1 MATSNTA
8 IKITSLPNIGNNIAP
23 TTLIP
28 VVNMAGVPTTQKANL
43 QIAGNLILAGAGG
56 ANFVP
61 AALANLAYTVV
72 NSNQSNIT
80 RVGTLN
86 INTLK
91 VSGGTNGQYLQT
103 DGAGNLSW
111 TTGSG
116 GGGNG
121 TPGGSNTQIQFN
133 DAGNFGGNS
142 GFTFNKTA
150 GALASPLIDTAAVY
164 HLAGTIIENAD
175 LSHGA
180 TSALVIP
187 ANGNTTN
194 PAQLN
199 NFYGNVV
206 VTSGTDADHTKTW
219 TFDNTGNLKL
229 PGVLLAQASDNGSII
244 FSNDGANTNG
254 YLKVDGGLNMV
265 VSANSNFYVKS
276 AGTDRIA
283 ITNTTSDIKAMS
295 NVTIQSNIAGTNST
309 WKFDTTGNLIL
320 PGDIVGPA
328 NANVIIY
335 ANAGVHQFTFGD
347 DGTFYAPDNVV
358 LGGSSIAIGPGANT
372 LTGITNAV
380 FIASSNSS
388 AYIQAAITNVSDIG
402 SADWAAYGHHGDDN
416 GGWIDVGFNSSGYS
430 SVDYTITGPGDGSL
444 LVESYYDGQA
454 PGGRGGNLIIGTGS
468 QGTVNDIIFVTGGFL
483 IENEFARIS
492 DSNNSLELTRTG
504 ASITFPDNTV
514 QTTAYTGGGGSTGN
528 VTFDNVVVQGV
539 NGYAGGLGLSA
550 SPEDTANLKYLQV
563 RAGDVD
569 SHIHFDTGN
578 NLAYD
583 QYFGDDNKYVK
594 LANTGNV
601 TISAY
606 QDGGPNAQWTF
617 SYDGNL
623 TVPGNIQSK
632 NIGFMFSG
640 TITGIES
647 FAYPTPPIITIAESV
662 FSDSVNGIVVISN
675 LNPTTG
681 ALQANGTWYY
691 LAVEANQFTLYTD
704 AALTQPVDTSDWTA
718 YEGPG
723 GDVATINEY
732 ADFSIQGGN
741 VTIGSNL
748 KDWVFDSNGDI
759 NIPPRAGSFDYGR
772 IQSAN
777 GYPTLLG
784 YGTDGTGG
792 PELDWANTD
801 NPNDIG
807 NANVIRNT
815 MYINNSGLTVIMNAN
830 EVANTFSGRWNFDNY
845 GGTIFPTLNVQRG
858 DNPSGTIQGQ
868 TLLFGDA
875 AQEAIISTPDGVA
888 GAEYSQRLVINP
900 GQGYN
905 YGEGGDIYLW
915 AGRGGDG
922 SGSGGDIKIR
932 GGQGGAN
939 TTGGNGGDGGYIRIE
954 AGDTATT
961 GGYPG
966 YVTVVGGN
974 SATIQGGYVEIL
986 GGRGATIGGDANL
999 KGGYGTAT
1007 GGNVNIWGGGSGN
1020 GQPNEGNVNIQTGGH
1035 TWTYDPSGN
1044 LTLPGSIIG
1053 SGNLYIAPDSN
1064 NTSGRLDIFLT
1075 VGPDIHIAGV
1085 GENLILGRDDTA
1097 NVTVGVDGNVYVQA
1111 FAGGPSIWTYD
1122 YTGNLILPQGGIV
1135 HETSIPFGGL
1145 TGNTIALK
1153 PSGGTNADQQLLVYP
1168 TAGGDNNHL
1177 HLTSGNLLNTELFLG
1192 NDDFYVKLANTGNI
1206 VINTN
1211 DSVGNT
1217 AQWVFDTTGTILT
1230 PGDFIVETPSG
1241 IPATVTA
1248 ITGSSGSW
1256 ESNPTSNLAT
1266 TGGTGTGLT
1275 VDVSQEGGYA
1285 GAIAIHTPGTGY
1297 SNGDAISVVSGSSS
1311 ASFTISVVNN
1321 QWTFGTNG
1329 VTTNPVI
1336 LFANL
1341 PLATTPGLRAFI
1353 SDGNLAPIGNFGVEV
1368 SGGGGNYV
1376 PVFSDG
1382 ANWCIG

>member
-8 IKITSLPNIGNNIAP
+8 IKITSLPNIGNAIAAN
-23 TTLIP
+23 TLIP
-28 VVNMAGVPTTQKANL
+28 VVNMAGVPVTQKANL
-43 QIAGNLILAGAGG
+43 QIVGNLILSGAGG

-61 AALANLAYTVV
+61 AAVANLAYSVA
-72 NSNQSNIT
+72 NSYQPNIT

-86 INTLK
+86 ISTFK

-111 TTGSG
+111 ATGSG

-133 DAGNFGGNS
+133 DSGAFGGNV
-142 GFTFNKTA
+142 GFAFNKTTGIFTSPFVA
-150 GALASPLIDTAAVY
+150 GNGNGLSNIQGANVSGAVGLATY
-164 HLAGTIIENAD
+164 AGTANAVAGTNVSGAVSFAGTANSVAVANVVGIGNIATVALNGNGSQVLLGNGSWGNASTANTGNLSFTSNAMYNLGGVIVENAD
-175 LSHGA
+175 LTHGA
-180 TSALVIP
+180 TAALVIP
-187 ANGNTTN
+187 NNANTTQ
-194 PAQLN
+194 PLQLTN
-199 NFYGNVV
+199 GYGNVV
-206 VTSGTDADHTKTW
+206 VTAGINTDTVNW
-219 TFDNTGNLKL
+219 TFDGTGNLTV
-229 PGVLLAQASDNGSII
+229 PGN
-244 FSNDGANTNG
+244 
-254 YLKVDGGLNMV
+254 
-265 VSANSNFYVKS
+265 
-276 AGTDRIA
+276 
-283 ITNTTSDIKAMS
+283 
-295 NVTIQSNIAGTNST
+295 
-309 WKFDTTGNLIL
+309 
-320 PGDIVGPA
+320 IVGPA

-845 GGTIFPTLNVQRG
+845 GGTIFPTLSVQRG

-915 AGRGGDG
+915 AGRGGNA

-1217 AQWVFDTTGTILT
+1217 AQWIFDTTGTILT
-1230 PGDFIVETPSG
+1230 TGDFIVETPSG

-1256 ESNPTSNLAT
+1256 ESNPSSDLAT

-1275 VDVSQEGGYA
+1275 VDVSQSGGYA
-1285 GAIAIHTPGTGY
+1285 DAIAIHTPGDGY
-1297 SNGDAISVVSGSSS
+1297 SNGDVITVVSGSSS
-1311 ASFTISVVNN
+1311 ATFTISVVNN